1 MEINLNCDLGEKSS
15 HYNGVNDNKLL
26 KIINSINLAC
36 GYHAGNKTIINK
48 SIKEAI
54 KNKVSIGA
62 HPGFK
67 DLKNFGRKKLHLS
80 KKELITLIWDQLE
93 IINNIAIKNNTH
105 ITHVKPHGA
114 LNNMACENLDMAFTI
129 GQTIKKFNKNLIY
142 IVLPLTKMEDA
153 AKKLNLNYA
162 CEIFADRNYEDN
174 GHLVSR
180 NKKNALINNPI
191 ISSNNVIEMLDSS
204 SIKCFSG
211 KKIKCKIDT
220 ICIHGDGI
228 NSVKIAKKL
237 KKELIFNGFHLLNLD
252 KMTRFKI

>member
-80 KKELITLIWDQLE
+80 KQMILIVELLVSLTMMKMNLFTLIEVNFWKLE
-93 IINNIAIKNNTH
+93 K
-105 ITHVKPHGA
+105 
-114 LNNMACENLDMAFTI
+114 
-129 GQTIKKFNKNLIY
+129 
-142 IVLPLTKMEDA
+142 
-153 AKKLNLNYA
+153 
-162 CEIFADRNYEDN
+162 
-174 GHLVSR
+174 
-180 NKKNALINNPI
+180 
-191 ISSNNVIEMLDSS
+191 
-204 SIKCFSG
+204 
-211 KKIKCKIDT
+211 
-220 ICIHGDGI
+220 
-228 NSVKIAKKL
+228 
-237 KKELIFNGFHLLNLD
+237 
-252 KMTRFKI
+252 